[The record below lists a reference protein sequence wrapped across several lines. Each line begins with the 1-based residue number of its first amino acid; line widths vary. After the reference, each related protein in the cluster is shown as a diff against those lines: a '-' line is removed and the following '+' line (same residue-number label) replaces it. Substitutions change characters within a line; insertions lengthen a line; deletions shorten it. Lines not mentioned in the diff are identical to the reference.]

1 MLHVLSSTLIMFL
14 VNLQRHLLGVRRSST
29 FFRLSLF
36 LPLSHIKVSTE
47 IHLKLPPH
55 QKSIEKTGMM
65 FFSMHVLFLNQKW
78 SFKQLALKSAL
89 RSFFFSFDQSV
100 ILTMSEI
107 SHRCTKFKF
116 EKLNFWIQ
124 FDTFWQSDFKENS
137 KKYEWMFFIF
147 DQWAACLILII

>member
-1 MLHVLSSTLIMFL
+1 METERTLKNEILAMLHVLSSTLIMFL

-65 FFSMHVLFLNQKW
+65 FFSMHVLFLNQK
-78 SFKQLALKSAL
+78 
-89 RSFFFSFDQSV
+89 
-100 ILTMSEI
+100 
-107 SHRCTKFKF
+107 
-116 EKLNFWIQ
+116 
-124 FDTFWQSDFKENS
+124 
-137 KKYEWMFFIF
+137 
-147 DQWAACLILII
+147 